1 VQRLRELNSID
12 VTYSTV
18 NDSSL
23 TELNSFVLRMKFL
36 KSEIEKSL
44 RRNHDC
50 SKKQLEFLL
59 KRL

>member
-1 VQRLRELNSID
+1 MQRDFNSID

-18 NDSSL
+18 NDSGITEINLFSL
-23 TELNSFVLRMKFL
+23 RIKIL
-36 KSEIEKSL
+36 KSEIGRSL
-44 RRNHDC
+44 RENHNC

>member
-1 VQRLRELNSID
+1 MQRQGELNSVGD
-12 VTYSTV
+12 TYCTV
-18 NDSSL
+18 NDSGI
-23 TELNSFVLRMKFL
+23 TEISSFVSRIKSL

-44 RRNHDC
+44 RENHDG